1 LIAIPFTI
9 TPPIAQTT
17 KMAISAVAHQV
28 ARVSITAKAI
38 ARKTR
43 QAMVLVMARLR
54 LWTNSDTG
62 SF

>member
-1 LIAIPFTI
+1 MIAIAFTI
-9 TPPIAQTT
+9 TPPIDHRT

-28 ARVSITAKAI
+28 ARVSITARDI

-54 LWTNSDTG
+54 LWTNSVTR